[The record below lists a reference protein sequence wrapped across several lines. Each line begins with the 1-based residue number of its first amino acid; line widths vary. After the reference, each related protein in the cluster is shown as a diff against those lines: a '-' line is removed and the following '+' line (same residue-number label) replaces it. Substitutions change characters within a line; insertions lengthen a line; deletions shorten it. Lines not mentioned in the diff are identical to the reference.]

1 MSDLLTAKDVEL
13 KIFKKTSFGGYAIPD
28 VEEFLNQIAEDL
40 EAYALRMNEQQRR
53 IYELEEALKK
63 HEAMKD
69 TIKDA
74 LILAQKSAKDKEDEA
89 RHQAELIFAK
99 AESRLG
105 DINVEARRRLDE
117 AENAADDIVAAAR
130 TAAAQIT
137 KSAEEAR
144 EEAQKRLTGVEE
156 EISRRM
162 AEANERAGEI
172 TAAARVE
179 ARRLSIKVKHEI
191 EESRHELENLRLDR
205 AHFLDESAELASVFA
220 HMVEEA
226 RRKLANLP
234 DIDEPESIRSGDRGG
249 SVALPFYPL
258 SDKDDDEVRVSR

>member
-13 KIFKKTSFGGYAIPD
+13 KIFKKSSFGGYAIPD

-40 EAYALRMNEQQRR
+40 EAYALRLNDQQRR

-89 RHQAELIFAK
+89 RHQAELIVAK

-105 DINVEARRRLDE
+105 DINSEARRRLEE
-117 AENAADDIVAAAR
+117 AEGAADDIVAAAR
-130 TAAAQIT
+130 TAAAQII
-137 KSAEEAR
+137 KSAEETR
-144 EEAQKRLTGVEE
+144 EEAQKRLSGMEE

-162 AEANERAGEI
+162 TDANERASEI

-179 ARRLSIKVKHEI
+179 ARRISVRVKHEI
-191 EESRHELENLRLDR
+191 EESRRELENLRLDR
-205 AHFLDESAELASVFA
+205 LHFLEESSELTSVFG

-226 RRKLANLP
+226 RQKLANQP
-234 DIDEPESIRSGDRGG
+234 AFDESESSRPEKGG
-249 SVALPFYPL
+249 GVTLPFYPI
-258 SDKDDDEVRVSR
+258 SDKDSDEVPVSR